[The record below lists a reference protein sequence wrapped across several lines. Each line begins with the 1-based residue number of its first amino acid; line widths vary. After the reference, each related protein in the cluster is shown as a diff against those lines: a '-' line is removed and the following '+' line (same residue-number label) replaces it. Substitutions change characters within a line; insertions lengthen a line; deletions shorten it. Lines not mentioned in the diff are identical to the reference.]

1 MRKGYWI
8 TGIIIVSLLM
18 SACVPS
24 SQFNALKEETD
35 NKIEE
40 LKQENLAL
48 ETENNELE
56 YALKTRT
63 EKLDDLKDDTLA
75 MGRELRDLK
84 KSHQQ
89 VQDEYEMLSQQ
100 HKALKSGK
108 TSEMKALLAELQTL
122 KDDLLEREDRLNA
135 MAKDLEKKEKRLN
148 EMEQDIMQKEARMAE
163 MESVLNR
170 QDSLVTALKDKV
182 SAALLNFE
190 GEGLTVE
197 QKDGKVY
204 LSLEEKLL
212 FSSGSW
218 TVESRGRQAI
228 KQIAQVLEKNPDI
241 HIMVEG
247 HTDNVPYN
255 GSGQVKDNWDLSVKR
270 ATSIV
275 RIITQSSDVNPSQLT
290 AAGRGEYLPVASN
303 ETAKGKARNR
313 RTEIILTPDL
323 SELYDIIDSDNQ
335 N

>member
-1 MRKGYWI
+1 M
-8 TGIIIVSLLM
+8 
-18 SACVPS
+18 
-24 SQFNALKEETD
+24 
-35 NKIEE
+35 
-40 LKQENLAL
+40 
-48 ETENNELE
+48 
-56 YALKTRT
+56 
-63 EKLDDLKDDTLA
+63 
-75 MGRELRDLK
+75 
-84 KSHQQ
+84 
-89 VQDEYEMLSQQ
+89 
-100 HKALKSGK
+100 
-108 TSEMKALLAELQTL
+108 
-122 KDDLLEREDRLNA
+122 
-135 MAKDLEKKEKRLN
+135 
-148 EMEQDIMQKEARMAE
+148 
-163 MESVLNR
+163 
-170 QDSLVTALKDKV
+170 
-182 SAALLNFE
+182 LNFE

-197 QKDGKVY
+197 QKGGKVY

-212 FSSGSW
+212 LSSRSW

-228 KQIAQVLEKNPDI
+228 RQMAQVLEKNPDI
-241 HIMVEG
+241 RIMVEG

-275 RIITQSSDVNPSQLT
+275 RIITQSSDVDPSQLI

>member
-1 MRKGYWI
+1 MKNVSYW
-8 TGIIIVSLLM
+8 GFMAGMVFLAVS
-18 SACVPS
+18 CVPS
-24 SQFNALKEETD
+24 SKFNTLKEESD
-35 NKIEE
+35 KKIEQMKQEKLE
-40 LKQENLAL
+40 LKTA
-48 ETENNELE
+48 NNELE
-56 YALKTRT
+56 YAL
-63 EKLDDLKDDTLA
+63 ESHSNKLQDLKHDTLLL
-75 MGRELRDLK
+75 GRELRSVKKEYRRLELK
-84 KSHQQ
+84 HKLLQQ
-89 VQDEYEMLSQQ
+89 E
-100 HKALKSGK
+100 HNALKSGK
-108 TSEMKALLAELQTL
+108 SSEMQSVLQELQTL
-122 KDDLLEREDRLNA
+122 KKDLLEREDRLNE
-135 MAKDLEKKEKRLN
+135 MEHDLERKENRLN
-148 EMEQDIMQKEARMAE
+148 EMETAIRQKEQRMTE
-163 MESVLNR
+163 MESVLSR

-182 SAALLNFE
+182 SAVLLNFE

-218 TVESRGRQAI
+218 SVESRGSQAI

-275 RIITQSSDVNPSQLT
+275 RIIAENSDVNPSQLT
-290 AAGRGEYLPVASN
+290 AAGRGEYLPVATN
-303 ETAKGKARNR
+303 ETSQGKAKNR

-323 SELYDIIDSDNQ
+323 SALYDIIEQ
-335 N
+335 K